1 MAKRTLIIFSALAL
15 AAGFSVSACSDSED
29 AKEYNMVCDND
40 VCNCIGSGA
49 SCNSQTG
56 IAVYCENSIVT
67 KHVRCA
73 DVSQCTGLNFAG
85 CEGEEY
91 TNDADNKNPL

>member
-1 MAKRTLIIFSALAL
+1 MAKRTLVMFSAMAL
-15 AAGFSVSACSDSED
+15 AAGFVFSACSDSD
-29 AKEYNMVCDND
+29 TRDYNMDCQND
-40 VCNCIGSGA
+40 VCNCVGNGA
-49 SCNSQTG
+49 SCNPQSG
-56 IAVYCENSIVT
+56 IAVYCENSFVT

-73 DVSQCTGLNFAG
+73 DVSKCTGLNFSG